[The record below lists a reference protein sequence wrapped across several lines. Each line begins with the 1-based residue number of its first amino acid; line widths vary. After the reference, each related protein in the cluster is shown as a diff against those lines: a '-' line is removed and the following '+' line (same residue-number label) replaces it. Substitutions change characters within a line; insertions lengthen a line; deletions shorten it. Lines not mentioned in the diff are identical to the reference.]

1 MLDTTNEIFGL
12 IIIVAYFFASIIC
25 FAFFKTIYQII
36 KEKIGR
42 IY

>member
-1 MLDTTNEIFGL
+1 MLDTTNEILGL
-12 IIIVAYFFASIIC
+12 LLIAAYIFCSIIC
-25 FAFFKTIYQII
+25 YAFFKTIYQII